1 MSGTSESPR
10 SQGIWNRARAVIP
23 GGVNSGTRA
32 NGAPLSLADTEGAYV
47 TDADGRRYLDFHAAF
62 GAILL
67 GHRHPVVDDAV
78 AASRNGVDLVGYG
91 VTEAE
96 VQLAELLAR
105 TIPSVEQTVLVNTGS
120 EAVAYALR
128 IARAYTDRR
137 LIIKVQGG
145 FHGWSDAVARNV
157 ISAPGREYGD
167 DPISAGILP
176 EVLAATLIAE
186 WNDLDSIRRL
196 FDQYPDQIAAVIVE
210 PIPHNV
216 GALLPVEGFLAG
228 LRELTSD
235 RGTLLI
241 FDEVITG
248 FRHALGGYQ
257 SIAGVTPD
265 LTTFGK
271 AMGNGYAT
279 AGVGGSERVMRQA
292 DPTKG
297 GDVSIMGTFNGNPVS
312 CAASLATIG
321 YLQKHPDFY
330 ERTYAFGERMR
341 SGLRQIFAD
350 TEVRATVAG
359 HGGTFT
365 IYFGIDEAVGYRD
378 LVALDRTAS
387 HAYMR
392 GMIERGHL
400 LLPMAMKRNHV
411 SGAFTEADITDA
423 LTAARDTAETLSAA
437 GELPRSGTLAQTGPT
452 A

>member
-1 MSGTSESPR
+1 MSGSSETPR
-10 SQGIWNRARAVIP
+10 SQALWARAGRVIP
-23 GGVNSGTRA
+23 GGVNSHTRA
-32 NGAPLSLADTEGAYV
+32 NGAPLSLVDAEGAHV

-67 GHRHPVVDDAV
+67 GHRHPIVDDAV
-78 AASRNGVDLVGYG
+78 ADSRNGVDLAGFG

-96 VQLAELLAR
+96 VQLAELIAD
-105 TIPSVEQTVLVNTGS
+105 TIPSIDQTVLVNTGS

-128 IARAYTDRR
+128 IARAHTGRR
-137 LIIKVQGG
+137 LIVKIQGG

-176 EVLAATLIAE
+176 EVLEATLIAE

-196 FDQYPDQIAAVIVE
+196 FEQHPDQIAAVIVE

-216 GALLPVEGFLAG
+216 GALLPEHSFLSG
-228 LRELTSD
+228 LRELTRD
-235 RGTLLI
+235 RGALLI

-257 SIAGVTPD
+257 SIVGIDPD

-279 AGVGGSERVMRQA
+279 AGVGGPERVMRRA
-292 DPTKG
+292 DPGKG
-297 GDVSIMGTFNGNPVS
+297 GDVSIMGTFNGNPIS

-321 YLQKHPDFY
+321 YLQQHPDFY
-330 ERTYAFGERMR
+330 ERTYALGERMR

-350 TEVRATVAG
+350 NEVRATVAG

-365 IYFGIDEAVGYRD
+365 IYFGIDTARGYRD
-378 LVALDRTAS
+378 LVALDRGAS
-387 HAYMR
+387 AAYMR

-400 LLPMAMKRNHV
+400 LLPMAMKRNHI
-411 SGAFTEADITDA
+411 SGAFTEADVDDA
-423 LTAARDTAETLSAA
+423 LAAARDTAETLAA
-437 GELPRSGTLAQTGPT
+437 SGDLPRAVLARSGPA

>member
-32 NGAPLSLADTEGAYV
+32 NGAPLSLADAEGAYV
-47 TDADGRRYLDFHAAF
+47 TDADGKRYLDFHAAF

-78 AASRNGVDLVGYG
+78 TASRNEVDLVGYG

-105 TIPSVEQTVLVNTGS
+105 TIPSIEQTVLVNTGS

-196 FDQYPDQIAAVIVE
+196 FDQHPDQIAAVIVE

-216 GALLPVEGFLAG
+216 GALLPVDGFLAG

-235 RGTLLI
+235 RGALLI

-279 AGVGGSERVMRQA
+279 AGVGGPERVMRQA

-321 YLQKHPDFY
+321 YLQEHPDFY
-330 ERTYAFGERMR
+330 DRTYAFGERMR

-378 LVALDRTAS
+378 LVALDRAAS

-411 SGAFTEADITDA
+411 SGAFTETDITDA
-423 LTAARDTAETLSAA
+423 LAAARDTAETLSAA